1 MAFLSHGGPSSG
13 EPTVGAAFFLD
24 LSTEEVAMS
33 SPASPRSSVFK
44 LRRVLAQWPYVL
56 VTISVVGLTYLALEG
71 AR

>member
-1 MAFLSHGGPSSG
+1 
-13 EPTVGAAFFLD
+13 
-24 LSTEEVAMS
+24 MS